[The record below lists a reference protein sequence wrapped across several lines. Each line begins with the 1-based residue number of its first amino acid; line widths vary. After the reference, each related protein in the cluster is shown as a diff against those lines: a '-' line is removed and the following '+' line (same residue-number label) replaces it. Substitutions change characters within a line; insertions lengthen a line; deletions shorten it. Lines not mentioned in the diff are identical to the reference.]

1 MWRWRSMIGF
11 ARRKMKGISG
21 ARQSRNLTQ
30 RNPRVEPMALRRKS
44 QSEIWFH
51 ILDLRQLGFCFWCCL
66 ALALG
71 TVAQEKAKPSPEA
84 KPSDSPEQ
92 AFQSAQTFQVAG
104 DFEKA
109 AAAYR
114 EAIAGALQ
122 HLGNLRISH
131 KEYAEGVE
139 LLSRAVKVDP
149 MRVAIRVDLAIGHF
163 ASSDLEKAKSEVEAS
178 RSEEH

>member
-1 MWRWRSMIGF
+1 MPILARF
-11 ARRKMKGISG
+11 A
-21 ARQSRNLTQ
+21 L
-30 RNPRVEPMALRRKS
+30 L
-44 QSEIWFH
+44 
-51 ILDLRQLGFCFWCCL
+51 LCCL
-66 ALALG
+66 LPALG
-71 TVAQEKAKPSPEA
+71 TPAQEKTGPTADAKSPY
-84 KPSDSPEQ
+84 SPEQ

-104 DFEKA
+104 DYEKA
-109 AAAYR
+109 SAAYR

-122 HLGNLRISH
+122 HLGNLRVSH

-178 RSEEH
+178 LQQDPKDVRALSLAGK